1 MAFWNKG
8 FKRISTPQCRACG
21 FDRLLA
27 PLGLVGF
34 KQETIVGEGKK
45 GILIVAEPRTMEEVR
60 LGPKYAKGPKAD
72 ELRFRVMPHF
82 DILEDCWIIPAIK
95 CPPVAGHPTG
105 VADEP
110 DIKAKN
116 IGHCRAWIEQTI
128 EDLKPKIV
136 IFMGDIAIR
145 TWFTATML
153 ENVSEYHM
161 AGFAIPDYNYNTW
174 MLPMLGFNEYYA
186 KSREEGWNNVFN
198 TEFRKALAYADMPLP
213 PKPDYDGQVRI
224 LTEYEDVVRALQSV
238 IDNKPEWFDYDY
250 ETNALKPQQK
260 GAKLVSVSWAVDD
273 AVAYSCP
280 IRGWGHF
287 SEKQYLEIERL
298 LSIILADND
307 IKKSAHNM
315 HMENA
320 WTRVALNT
328 FIGNWGWDS
337 MVGHHMIDPRK
348 GVKALKFLAYCCY
361 GFGPYNLN
369 IKPWLEGINE
379 FTGLNRIE
387 EGPKMDILHYGGLDS
402 LFGRKLRQD
411 QMRKMRFNSAKPT
424 PVGQAFRDVYLPG
437 VVTMSEMSINGFRI
451 DLEGYD
457 ALVPTLR
464 AEQAQIVK
472 DLHATPECQ
481 RFFDKYRE
489 EFSVSSGSHMRKLLF
504 EIMGFEPSKQTKG
517 GDSAVSVDVL
527 EELDNPICKKVCR
540 WRKIEKVVG
549 TFITGYKGLTTADNL
564 IHPSYNLH
572 TARTGRSSS
581 TDPNWQNIPKR
592 DKEQKKIIRSGIY
605 PPNPEHHLA
614 ETDYGSLEIRVFT
627 CHSKDP
633 VLIDYLVNGGDMHRD
648 EAVHVFALPSKEYVH
663 KEVRQAMK
671 MGWNFA
677 LLYGSY
683 YRACAIK
690 MWEEIVM
697 RGLCLADKTSP
708 DGKGMT
714 MRQWLANKGVMTE
727 NDFIWWCRDREQEFW
742 ERFHVTREYRDRI
755 IADYNE
761 NGFVRTKFG
770 FTRPGILTKNQI
782 INTPTQGT
790 GSGMLTWSATKLLEI
805 ARKEGWR
812 TVQNGQVHDSLVTS
826 PHPDEVQ
833 HVFNTQEYVMTQ
845 LIRDCFDWI
854 IVPLEIE
861 IEMTPQPNMP
871 WTELKGMHKN
881 ENGLW
886 VFN

>member
-8 FKRISTPQCRACG
+8 FKRISTPQCRLCG
-21 FDRLLA
+21 YDKILA

-34 KQETIVGEGKK
+34 KQDTIVGNGEKK
-45 GILIVAEPRTMEEVR
+45 ILLVVEPRTMNEVR
-60 LGPKYAKGPKAD
+60 IGPALAKGDKAD

-82 DILEDCWIIPAIK
+82 DIFEDCWIIPATQ
-95 CPPVAGHPTG
+95 CSPVSKTPKG
-105 VADEP
+105 VVDDDKP
-110 DIKAKN
+110 KRM
-116 IGHCRAWIEQTI
+116 GMCRAWIEKNI
-128 EDLKPKIV
+128 EELQPKIV
-136 IFMGDIAIR
+136 IFMGDMAIR
-145 TWFTATML
+145 TWFTETQL

-161 AGFAIPDYNYNTW
+161 AGFAIPDYKYNTW
-174 MLPMLGFNEYYA
+174 MLPVLGFNEYYS
-186 KSREEGWNNVFN
+186 KPKEEGWNNVFN
-198 TEFRKALAYADMPLP
+198 KEFRKALSYVDMPLP
-213 PKPDYDGQVRI
+213 PKPDYDSQVRV
-224 LTEYEDVVRALQSV
+224 LTEYEDVVRTLQSV

-260 GAKLVSVSWAVDD
+260 GAKIVSVSWATDD
-273 AVAYSCP
+273 EIAYSCP

-315 HMENA
+315 HMENS

-337 MVGHHMIDPRK
+337 MVGQHMLDPRT

-379 FTGLNRIE
+379 TTGLNRIE

-411 QMRKMRFNSAKPT
+411 QMQKMRYGT
-424 PVGQAFRDVYLPG
+424 PRLTLIGQAFHDVYMPG
-437 VVTMSEMSINGFRI
+437 VITMSEMSINGFRVDI
-451 DLEGYD
+451 EGYD
-457 ALVPTLR
+457 ALVPKLR
-464 AEQAQIVK
+464 EEQAQIVK
-472 DLHATPECQ
+472 ELLATPECKA
-481 RFFDKYRE
+481 FFDKYRV
-489 EFSVSSGSHMRKLLF
+489 EFSVSSGADMRKLLF
-504 EIMGFEPSKQTKG
+504 EVMGLESSKQTKG

-527 EELDNPICKKVCR
+527 EELDIPICKMVCR
-540 WRKIEKVVG
+540 WRKIEKVIG
-549 TFITGYKGLTTADNL
+549 TFITGYKDLTTADNL

-572 TARTGRSSS
+572 TTRTGRSSS

-605 PPNPEHHLA
+605 PPYPEHHLA

-627 CHSKDP
+627 CHSQDP

-648 EAVHVFALPSKEYVH
+648 EAVHVFALPSKDHVH
-663 KEVRQAMK
+663 KEVRQCMK

-697 RGLCLADKTSP
+697 KGLCLADKSAP
-708 DGKGMT
+708 DGRGMT
-714 MRQWLANKGVMTE
+714 IRQWLANKGVMSE
-727 NDFIWWCRDREQEFW
+727 NDFIWWCKDREKEFW
-742 ERFHVTREYRDRI
+742 DKFHVTYEYRQRVMS
-755 IADYNE
+755 DYIE
-761 NGFVRTKFG
+761 NGYVRTKFG
-770 FTRPGILTKNQI
+770 FTRPGILTPNQI

-790 GSGMLTWSATKLLEI
+790 GSGMLTWSANMLLDI
-805 ARKEGWR
+805 ARKEKWR
-812 TVQNGQVHDSLVTS
+812 TVQNGQVHDSLITS
-826 PHPDEVQ
+826 PHPDEIQ
-833 HVFNTQEYVMTQ
+833 HVFNTQEYVMTK
-845 LIRDCFDWI
+845 LIRQRFDWI
-854 IVPLEIE
+854 IVPLEVE
-861 IEMTPQPNMP
+861 IEMTPEPNMP
-871 WTELKGMHKN
+871 WTDLQGMHKD